1 MTLKIVRSNELR
13 QEGLAAIFYGPSGFG
28 KTVLLGTLPEGLTLF
43 CDIEGGTASIS
54 DKNHDVIR
62 IRSLDD
68 LIELY
73 EALKNGELRY
83 RFVALDSISELEKVI
98 QFSRKS
104 VKGKTFMS
112 MKEYGE
118 TAEILRE
125 YIRKFRDLKEQGISV
140 VFTALEML
148 VDIVSETETRTK
160 RVPLVSRKFYEEFCG
175 LMDMV
180 GRLVINKENAER
192 AILFEG
198 NDHFLAKTR
207 IKVVNTTEPPDL
219 TVLFRKIYGIEPSNC
234 DVAKESN
241 K

>member
-1 MTLKIVRSNELR
+1 MTLKIVKSNELR
-13 QEGLAAIFYGPSGFG
+13 QEGVAMAVYAPSGFG
-28 KTVLLGTLPEGLTLF
+28 KTVLSGTLPEGITLF
-43 CDIEGGTASIS
+43 CDIDGGTASIS

-62 IRSLDD
+62 IRSLND

-83 RFVALDSISELEKVI
+83 RFVAFDSVSELEKVI

-125 YIRKFRDLKEQGISV
+125 YIRKFRDLKHQGITV

-160 RVPLVSRKFYEEFCG
+160 RVPLVSKKFYEEFCG
-175 LMDMV
+175 LMDLV
-180 GRLVINKENAER
+180 GRLVINKDSGDR

-198 NDHFLAKTR
+198 NDHFMAKTR
-207 IKVVNTTEPPDL
+207 IKVVDPIESPDL
-219 TVLFRKIYGIEPSNC
+219 TVLFRKIYGIEPSHC